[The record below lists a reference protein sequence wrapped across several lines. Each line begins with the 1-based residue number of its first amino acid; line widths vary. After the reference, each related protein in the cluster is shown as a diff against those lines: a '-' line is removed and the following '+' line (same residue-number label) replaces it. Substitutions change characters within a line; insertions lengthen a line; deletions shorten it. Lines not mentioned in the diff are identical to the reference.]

1 MALVTSSE
9 IFRKAYEGGYAV
21 GAFNVNNMEIIQ
33 GIVAAH
39 KEENAPLILQ
49 VSAGARK
56 YASPIYLRKLVEA
69 AIEDTGLDIVLH
81 LDHGDDFE
89 ICKSCID
96 GGFTSVMIDG
106 SKYPLEQ
113 NIELTKR
120 VVDYAHSK
128 GVVVE
133 GELGKLAGVED
144 AVNVSAKDATYTVPE
159 EAVRFVKETGVD
171 SLAIAI
177 GTSHGA
183 YKFKGE
189 PSLDFDRLETITK
202 LLPNFPLVLHGASS
216 VPREFVDLCNK
227 YGGAVPGAQ
236 GVPEEMLKR
245 ASKLGIC
252 KINIDTDLR
261 LAMTASIRR
270 ILTENPA
277 EFDPRKY
284 LGPARDAIKDMVQHK
299 IVNVLGCSGKR

>member
-1 MALVTSSE
+1 M
-9 IFRKAYEGGYAV
+9 
-21 GAFNVNNMEIIQ
+21 
-33 GIVAAH
+33 
-39 KEENAPLILQ
+39 
-49 VSAGARK
+49 
-56 YASPIYLRKLVEA
+56 
-69 AIEDTGLDIVLH
+69 
-81 LDHGDDFE
+81 
-89 ICKSCID
+89 
-96 GGFTSVMIDG
+96 
-106 SKYPLEQ
+106 
-113 NIELTKR
+113 
-120 VVDYAHSK
+120 
-128 GVVVE
+128 
-133 GELGKLAGVED
+133 
-144 AVNVSAKDATYTVPE
+144 
-159 EAVRFVKETGVD
+159 
-171 SLAIAI
+171 
-177 GTSHGA
+177 
-183 YKFKGE
+183 
-189 PSLDFDRLETITK
+189 
-202 LLPNFPLVLHGASS
+202 VLHGASS